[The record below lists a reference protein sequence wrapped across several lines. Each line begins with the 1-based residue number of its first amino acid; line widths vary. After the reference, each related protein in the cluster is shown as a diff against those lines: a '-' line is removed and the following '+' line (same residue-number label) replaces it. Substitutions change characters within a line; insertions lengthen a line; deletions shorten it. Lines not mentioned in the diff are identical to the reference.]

1 MLVIRDE
8 QMRALEAAARS
19 RFEDLMVL
27 RLALP
32 DESAARDL
40 VRLGVRKCLGYGIDA
55 EGDMEQILRL
65 MVKYSPEF
73 ETRPEMAW
81 ALAVLGQAD
90 LPGAVKTR
98 ILWKKLGDPS
108 SSDRIPRPPARA

>member
-8 QMRALEAAARS
+8 QMRALEAAVRK
-19 RFEDLMVL
+19 RFEDPMVL

-32 DESAARDL
+32 DESAAREP
-40 VRLGVRKCLGYGIDA
+40 VRLGVRKCLDYGIDV

-65 MVKYSPEF
+65 MVKDSPEF

-90 LPGAVKTR
+90 LPGVVKTR

-108 SSDRIPRPPARA
+108 SSEGTLRLPARA